1 MSRSPRKSSRRRRPD
16 GRPAPRRKP
25 TPPPAAP
32 RLIAFNKPAGVL
44 TQFSDADGRTT
55 LKDYIDVPGVYPAG
69 RLDRDSEG
77 LLLLSNDGRLQS
89 RITDPKHKLPK
100 TYWAQVDGA
109 PGAEQLEALRAGP
122 DLKDGPTRPAE
133 VTVIAEPALWPREP
147 PIRYRRNVPTT
158 WLEITIREGRNR
170 QVRRMTAAVGAP
182 TLRLVRVRIGPWE
195 LESLTPGAWREL
207 FPKAPG

>member
-1 MSRSPRKSSRRRRPD
+1 MSRSPRKSSRRRRPG

-122 DLKDGPTRPAE
+122 GLKDGPTRPAE
-133 VTVIAEPALWPREP
+133 VIVIPEPALWPREP
-147 PIRYRRNVPTT
+147 PIRYRR
-158 WLEITIREGRNR
+158 RNR
-170 QVRRMTAAVGAP
+170 SNRWSCSATLGTTRLTTCPRSSRCEWTA
-182 TLRLVRVRIGPWE
+182 RLSR
-195 LESLTPGAWREL
+195 
-207 FPKAPG
+207 F